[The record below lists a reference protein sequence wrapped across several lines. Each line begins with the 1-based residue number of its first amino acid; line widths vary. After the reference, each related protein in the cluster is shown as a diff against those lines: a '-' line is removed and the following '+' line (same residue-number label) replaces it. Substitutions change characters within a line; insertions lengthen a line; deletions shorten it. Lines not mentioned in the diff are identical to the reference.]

1 MNYETFKSSAMASI
15 QKHFGT
21 DATVSLHPVTKNNNI
36 RLDGLTI
43 QEKSSNISPTIYLN
57 YYYEDYLKG
66 RSLSSIIEDII
77 ASYHRSR
84 SDTNL
89 DLSFFTDYQKVRYH
103 IIYKLIN
110 YEKNRE
116 LLPDIPHFRFLDLA
130 VVFSCLILNTSNG
143 NATILIHNHHLEL
156 WNITADQLYDTA
168 KKNTPLLLPW
178 EINNMK
184 DVLKDFYSDADTGIY
199 NDADDPNL
207 PMYVLTNTSRL
218 YGASCILYPGV
229 LKAFADALDSDLYIL
244 PSSIH
249 EVLLLP
255 QTSPANILELNS
267 MIEEVNAA
275 QLQGDELLSDH
286 VYYYTRTS
294 GFVSM

>member
-199 NDADDPNL
+199 NDADDFNL

-255 QTSPANILELNS
+255 KTSPANILELNS
-267 MIEEVNAA
+267 MIEEVNAS

>member
-130 VVFSCLILNTSNG
+130 VVFSCLILNTANG

-199 NDADDPNL
+199 NDADDLNL

-255 QTSPANILELNS
+255 KTSPANILELNS
-267 MIEEVNAA
+267 MIEEVNAS